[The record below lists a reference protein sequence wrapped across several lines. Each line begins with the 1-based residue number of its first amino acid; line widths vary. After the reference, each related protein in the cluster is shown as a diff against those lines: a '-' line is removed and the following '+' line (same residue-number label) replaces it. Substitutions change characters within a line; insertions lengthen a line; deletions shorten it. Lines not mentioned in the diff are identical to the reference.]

1 MLLYRICRA
10 AYAGDLSGQ
19 GAKLY
24 GGRWNSIGKPM
35 VYLASSRSLAILEVL
50 VHLQPMMVP
59 HDFTITT
66 FEAPDNTAFV
76 NADTLPEGWND
87 FPEPDYL
94 KAIGNDFLNK
104 NEHLFLKVPSAI
116 VKQEFNY
123 LLNPLHADIH
133 QIKVVETTPFA
144 FDIRLIK

>member
-10 AYAGDLSGQ
+10 TYAGDLSGQ

-35 VYLASSRSLAILEVL
+35 VYLASSRSLAMLEVL

-66 FEAPDNTAFV
+66 FDAPDHAAVINPGS
-76 NADTLPEGWND
+76 LPEGWDD
-87 FPEPDYL
+87 FPEPDCL
-94 KAIGNDFLNK
+94 KTIGNDFLSNQQ
-104 NEHLFLKVPSAI
+104 HLFLKVPSAI

-123 LLNPLHADIH
+123 LLNPLHAEVS
-133 QIKVVETTPFA
+133 QIKIVETIPFA